1 MHVSYNFLWF
11 FGNVGECDYY
21 SLYVGVVVRWVWLFE
36 SRPLCT
42 LWVSWSL
49 SGCWV
54 FWFVEISSEFFSA
67 ALVPNYGEMQKEN
80 SHAQIG
86 KVCWCIA
93 MRWSM
98 KKKEYDETL
107 VVPFFSLSPLALPLS
122 QLNKKRNTCKRQ
134 NIRFGFTIFKVFF
147 NVSLRLAVNTDLSP
161 LRDNT
166 W

>member
-98 KKKEYDETL
+98 KKRVRWDTSSTFLFLVSPCIAPKPTKQRKEYLQETKYMIWL
-107 VVPFFSLSPLALPLS
+107 YHFQGIFQCLS
-122 QLNKKRNTCKRQ
+122 QIGRQ
-134 NIRFGFTIFKVFF
+134 HWL
-147 NVSLRLAVNTDLSP
+147 VSIER
-161 LRDNT
+161 
-166 W
+166 